1 MLDNHNELCAADI
14 DAGINDERIIVK
26 DELSK
31 KLIILMYEDIF
42 AFLSF
47 GNYVKVKT
55 EKKFYVSHNSMKRA
69 EALFCSRNRFIRISR
84 TAIVSKNKI
93 ESIEINKV
101 TLRNGTRYAIGRNFR
116 KAFFE
121 KLKKKYF

>member
-1 MLDNHNELCAADI
+1 MDNYNEQYAADI
-14 DAGINDERIIVK
+14 AVGINNERIIVK

-31 KLIILMYEDIF
+31 KLIILSYEDIF

-55 EKKFYVSHNSMKRA
+55 EKKFYISYNSMKRA
-69 EALFCSRNRFIRISR
+69 EAQFCTGNRFIRISR
-84 TAIVSKNKI
+84 TTIVSKNKI
-93 ESIEINKV
+93 ATIEINKV
-101 TLRNGTRYAIGRNFR
+101 TLKNGKRYTIGRSFR

-121 KLKKKYF
+121 KFKKNYF